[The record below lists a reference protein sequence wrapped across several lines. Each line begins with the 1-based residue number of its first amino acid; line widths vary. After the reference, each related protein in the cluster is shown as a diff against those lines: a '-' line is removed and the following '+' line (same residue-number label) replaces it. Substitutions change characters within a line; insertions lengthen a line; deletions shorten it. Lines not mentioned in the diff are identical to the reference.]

1 MEPKTKKQR
10 SLYIPYAG
18 PVLLEFPL
26 LNKGSAFSM
35 EERRNF
41 NLLGLLPE
49 VVETIEEQAER
60 AWIQYQGFKTEIDKH
75 IYLRNIQ
82 DTNETLFYRLVNNH
96 LDEMM
101 PVIYTPTVGAACERF
116 SEIYRRSRGVF
127 ISYQNRHNMD
137 DILQNVPN
145 HNIKVIV
152 VTDGERILGLGDQGI
167 GGMGIPIGK
176 LSLYTACG
184 GISPAYTLPVVL
196 DVGTNNQQLLND
208 PLYMGWR
215 NPRITDDEYY
225 EFVDEFIQAVKQRW
239 PDVLLQFEDFAQ
251 KNAMP
256 LLNRYR
262 NEICSFNDDI
272 QGTAAV
278 TVGTLIA
285 ASRAAGGQLSEKKIV
300 FLGAG
305 SAGCGIAEMIIAQTQ
320 REGLSEEA
328 ARQKVF
334 MVDRFGLLTDK
345 MPNLLPF
352 QTKLVQKRENLSD
365 WDTDSDV
372 LSLLDVVRNVKPDI
386 LIGVSGQTGLFTEE
400 IIREMHKHCPR
411 PIVMPLSNP
420 TSRVE
425 ATPQDIIA
433 WTEGNALVATGSP
446 FNPVVWKDKIY
457 PIAQC
462 NNAFIFPGIGLGV
475 IASGASR
482 ITDEMLM
489 SASETLAQYSPLV
502 LNGEGLVLPELKDI
516 QKVSRAIAFAVGK
529 MAQQQGVAVKTSAE
543 ALQQAIDDNFC
554 CGVCHTDLHVKNGDF
569 GDKTGVILGHE
580 GIGVV
585 AEVGPGVT
593 SLKPGDRASV
603 AWFYEGCGHC
613 EYCNSGNETLC
624 RSVKNA
630 GYSVDGGMAEEC
642 IVVADYAVKVPD
654 GLDSAAASSITCA
667 GVTTYKAVKLSKIR
681 PGQWIAIYGLGGLG
695 NLALQYAKNVFNAK
709 VIAID
714 VNDEQLKLA
723 TKMGADL
730 AINSRTEDAAKIVQE
745 KAGGAH
751 AAVVTAVAKAAF
763 NSAVD
768 AVRAGGR
775 VVAVGLPPESMSL
788 DIPRLVLDGIEV
800 VGSLVGTRQDLT
812 EAFQFAAE
820 GKVVPKVALRPLED
834 INTIFTEMEE
844 GKIRGRMVIDFRR

>member
-60 AWIQYQGFKTEIDKH
+60 AWSQYQGFKTEIDKH

-196 DVGTNNQQLLND
+196 DVGTNNQQRLND

-543 ALQQAIDDNFC
+543 ALQQAIDDNFWQ
-554 CGVCHTDLHVKNGDF
+554 
-569 GDKTGVILGHE
+569 
-580 GIGVV
+580 
-585 AEVGPGVT
+585 AEYRDYRRT
-593 SLKPGDRASV
+593 S
-603 AWFYEGCGHC
+603 
-613 EYCNSGNETLC
+613 
-624 RSVKNA
+624 
-630 GYSVDGGMAEEC
+630 
-642 IVVADYAVKVPD
+642 I
-654 GLDSAAASSITCA
+654 
-667 GVTTYKAVKLSKIR
+667 
-681 PGQWIAIYGLGGLG
+681 
-695 NLALQYAKNVFNAK
+695 
-709 VIAID
+709 
-714 VNDEQLKLA
+714 
-723 TKMGADL
+723 
-730 AINSRTEDAAKIVQE
+730 
-745 KAGGAH
+745 
-751 AAVVTAVAKAAF
+751 
-763 NSAVD
+763 
-768 AVRAGGR
+768 
-775 VVAVGLPPESMSL
+775 
-788 DIPRLVLDGIEV
+788 
-800 VGSLVGTRQDLT
+800 
-812 EAFQFAAE
+812 
-820 GKVVPKVALRPLED
+820 
-834 INTIFTEMEE
+834 
-844 GKIRGRMVIDFRR
+844 